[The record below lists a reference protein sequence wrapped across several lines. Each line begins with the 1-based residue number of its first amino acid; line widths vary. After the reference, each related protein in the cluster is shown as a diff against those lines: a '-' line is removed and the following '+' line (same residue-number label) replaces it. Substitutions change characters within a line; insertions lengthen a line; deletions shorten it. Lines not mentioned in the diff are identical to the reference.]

1 MQNVGLTSPNVQVIS
16 SLQSE
21 KTVTAYFKLKLYV
34 LFGFAR
40 YICTSQCECTEIFS
54 SEDSGITPQHSTPL
68 QSKMAVNVYLKSNQL
83 LPFGFVRHNTH
94 LEIRKKVTA
103 YLKSKT
109 LLPFCFTEQST
120 AHVTG
125 GSCLQTEIQIHKLSQ
140 QTQDVD
146 LMLGQRR
153 GLWTSIKT
161 TLGQHRMFAWIAVLW
176 IRITQ
181 TVRNVDP
188 MLF

>member
-1 MQNVGLTSPNVQVIS
+1 MPNVGLTSPNVQVIC
-16 SLQSE
+16 SLQRE
-21 KTVTAYFKLKLYV
+21 KTVTAYFKLKHYV

-109 LLPFCFTEQST
+109 LLPFCFTEQRT

-125 GSCLQTEIQIHKLSQ
+125 GILFTNRDPDSQTIPADTRCWSN
-140 QTQDVD
+140 V
-146 LMLGQRR
+146 GAAS
-153 GLWTSIKT
+153 WT
-161 TLGQHRMFAWIAVLW
+161 LDQH
-176 IRITQ
+176 
-181 TVRNVDP
+181 
-188 MLF
+188 